1 MLNLL
6 RVSLVAISLVIAGA
20 VPAVA
25 QQAAPA
31 PAPAPTEQAATF
43 AVTADQ
49 IAAIAVGAFAGAVL
63 LDILGG
69 GGMANLTGAVLGGIV
84 GYWIYTQPAP
94 GTAPQG
100 S

>member
-1 MLNLL
+1 MLKFV
-6 RVSLVAISLVIAGA
+6 RAALVAICLIVVGGA
-20 VPAVA
+20 LPAAA
-25 QQAAPA
+25 QQATPA
-31 PAPAPTEQAATF
+31 PAPAQQSTF
-43 AVTADQ
+43 ALTADQ
-49 IAAIAVGAFAGAVL
+49 IGAIAVGAVAGAIL
-63 LDILGG
+63 LDVMG

>member
-25 QQAAPA
+25 QQAA